1 MAYVICVGDCFTT
14 IISSAAENHPD
25 SSSLKYFSSRSGGR
39 VLTVIVWLFV
49 MFPLIVPKHVDSLR
63 IASMFAV
70 AFMVFFSI
78 VIVVHSCLNG
88 LSVNTKFVKTNDVD
102 YATDA
107 PNTVYLFRTGNAVVP
122 SVGVF
127 MFAYVCQMNALEI
140 F

>member
-1 MAYVICVGDCFTT
+1 
-14 IISSAAENHPD
+14 
-25 SSSLKYFSSRSGGR
+25 
-39 VLTVIVWLFV
+39 

-127 MFAYVCQMNALEI
+127 MFAFLCQINALEI